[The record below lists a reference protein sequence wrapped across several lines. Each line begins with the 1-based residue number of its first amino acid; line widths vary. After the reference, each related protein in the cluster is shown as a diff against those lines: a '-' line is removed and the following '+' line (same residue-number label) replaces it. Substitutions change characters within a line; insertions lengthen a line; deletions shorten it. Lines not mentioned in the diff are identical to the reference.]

1 MKKHIYLI
9 GFMGTGKSTVSK
21 ALHELLSWKEVDM
34 DARIEDEQQMKISDI
49 FAKYGEA
56 YFRDLETACFIAI
69 AKEDAGIISCGGGAV
84 LRQEN
89 VAYMKET
96 GTIVLLTATPE
107 TVFSRVKHST
117 NRPILNGNMNVEYI
131 SQLMEKRHNA
141 YVSVCDIAVETDK
154 KTPMTI
160 AREILSAIDNTMIDI
175 DTVPMD

>member
-21 ALHELLSWKEVDM
+21 ALHKLLSFREIDM
-34 DARIEDEQQMKISDI
+34 DARIEEEQQMKISDI
-49 FAKYGEA
+49 FAQYGEA
-56 YFRDLETACFIAI
+56 YFRDLETACFATI

-89 VAYMKET
+89 VACMKKN

-107 TVFSRVKHST
+107 TVYSRVKHST

-131 SQLMEKRHNA
+131 SQLMEKRQNA
-141 YVSVCDIAVETDK
+141 YASAYDIAVATDGK
-154 KTPMTI
+154 DPMAI
-160 AREILSAIDNTMIDI
+160 AREILAVIDKTPMDI
-175 DTVPMD
+175 DRVPMD